1 MHRRVQP
8 GLLPVIATLEKVIDA
23 EANPRL
29 SAFFRG
35 QQPFGVMIAR
45 GDLGVEMV
53 EIQEE
58 ILWRCERHGHLG
70 DGDFV
75 SKDTPSRSEITDA
88 AMAVRAECV
97 MLNKGSYQAEAVTIL
112 DNVLTRMQEHQ
123 TKKTPQLR
131 ALKAWQAVVEGA

>member
-1 MHRRVQP
+1 MWDTETGEIFSRWRPQIVRRAFCIWRVQP

-70 DGDFV
+70 DGG
-75 SKDTPSRSEITDA
+75 A
-88 AMAVRAECV
+88 G
-97 MLNKGSYQAEAVTIL
+97 MLCEQGYTLAP
-112 DNVLTRMQEHQ
+112 R
-123 TKKTPQLR
+123 
-131 ALKAWQAVVEGA
+131 